1 MKWHHK
7 VKRAATAWNGGAI
20 DLHLYAVVSVALIS
34 GLLLWWTNVSWRE
47 NLAAYQ
53 PVFSKLRQI
62 RADVVRGYLG
72 AVRSLAGNRTFI
84 WPMSMPSSS
93 RRPARLPILPASWSM
108 PARSVHGGVTA
119 ARPGPPLPP
128 MAAVSPVST
137 N

>member
-72 AVRSLAGNRTFI
+72 AVRSLAGESDIHLADVDAFFEQTTSQI
-84 WPMSMPSSS
+84 TDIAGIMTSS
-93 RRPARLPILPASWSM
+93 REKCPTSTM
-108 PARSVHGGVTA
+108 H
-119 ARPGPPLPP
+119 RPGGT
-128 MAAVSPVST
+128 AVAWWYLRSPVI
-137 N
+137 